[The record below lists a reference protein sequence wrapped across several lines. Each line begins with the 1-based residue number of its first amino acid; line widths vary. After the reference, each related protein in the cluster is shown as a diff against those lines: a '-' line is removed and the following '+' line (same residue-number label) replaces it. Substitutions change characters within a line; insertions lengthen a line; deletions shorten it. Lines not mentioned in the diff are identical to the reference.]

1 MVSSKALTIDRV
13 NKVSLKAFASE
24 EIDMVRMQ
32 MDGGGEIHNYCPAIK
47 LELHAMTLKLVV

>member
-13 NKVSLKAFASE
+13 NMVSLKAFASE
-24 EIDMVRMQ
+24 EANMVRMQ
-32 MDGGGEIHNYCPAIK
+32 MERREIHNHCPTIK

>member
-13 NKVSLKAFASE
+13 NMVSLKAFASE

-32 MDGGGEIHNYCPAIK
+32 MDAGEIHSHCPAIK
-47 LELHAMTLKLVV
+47 LELHAMTLNLVV

>member
-32 MDGGGEIHNYCPAIK
+32 MDAGEIHNYCPAIK